1 MFQSA
6 AARRLVPTFSPLHR
20 QSAAQQTAD
29 LLRADIVEG
38 RLALGASLDEHSLGE
53 ALGIG
58 RAPLREALQT
68 LQNQGLVEIEP
79 YLGARVFQL
88 SRAQL
93 RQLGDFRA
101 VLEASALGLAMHSQR
116 NALVTSLGRLVEPM
130 QRCVDQRQAAAFSRL
145 DTQWHEAVI
154 ARCGNEYLVRAY
166 REVGSRLAVL
176 RTLLRRD
183 AAAIESSCADHHRL
197 FDLVQADRED
207 EAVSLLA
214 QHVSNGTDFYTH
226 SLAAAFSPWLSSIR
240 INRQPT

>member
-1 MFQSA
+1 MFQPA
-6 AARRLVPTFSPLHR
+6 AVRRAVPTLRPLRR
-20 QSAAQQTAD
+20 QSTAQQTAE

-38 RLALGASLDEHSLGE
+38 RLALGASLDEPSLGE
-53 ALGIG
+53 ALGVD
-58 RAPLREALQT
+58 RALLREALQT

-88 SRAQL
+88 TRPQL
-93 RQLGDFRA
+93 QQLGDFRA
-101 VLEASALGLAMHSQR
+101 VLETTALSLAMRSQR
-116 NALVTSLGRLVEPM
+116 HALIACLGRLVEPM
-130 QRCVDQRQAAAFSRL
+130 QRCVDRQDATNFSRL

-154 ARCGNEYLVRAY
+154 ARCGNEHLVRAY
-166 REVGSRLAVL
+166 REVGSRLALL
-176 RTLLRRD
+176 RNLLRRD
-183 AAAIESSCADHHRL
+183 AAVTAASCGDHRRL